1 MGALKEASVTDGEK
15 SQFPSDRQ
23 VVRLGKAGRYRGRVL
38 VLLFLCSVRGDGSG
52 DYLGMRV
59 ARDDKLEGMS
69 DDL

>member
-1 MGALKEASVTDGEK
+1 MKEASVTDGEK

-23 VVRLGKAGRYRGRVL
+23 VVRLGKAGRYRSRVL
-38 VLLFLCSVRGDGSG
+38 VPLLSCSARRDGNG
-52 DYLGMRV
+52 DYLGIRV

>member
-1 MGALKEASVTDGEK
+1 MKEASVTDGEK
-15 SQFPSDRQ
+15 SQFPGDRQ
-23 VVRLGKAGRYRGRVL
+23 VVRLGKAGRYCGRVL
-38 VLLFLCSVRGDGSG
+38 VLLLSRSVRGDGNG